1 MNNQISILYNE
12 AVTFLQELI
21 RIPSYSKEE
30 AGTAKAI
37 HQFLS
42 KHCRQV
48 YQKGNN
54 IWVLNEYYDT
64 KKPTLLLNS
73 HHDTVKPTDGYTRNP
88 LEPTIAEGK
97 LFGLGSN
104 DAGASLVCLM
114 AAFLYF
120 QKKERLSYNLIY
132 AATAEEEISGS
143 GGIELLLPE
152 LGMINCA
159 IVGEP
164 TLLQMAVA
172 EKGLLVVDCVA
183 QGKPGHAARNEGE
196 NAIYKALKD
205 IEWLQNYTFENVSEL
220 LGPVKISVTM
230 ISAGSQHNIVP
241 GSCKFTVDIRIN
253 ELYTHE
259 TVLEV
264 LQKNMASE
272 VTPRSTRIRSSG
284 IATDHPLVEAGFAL
298 GLTVY
303 GSPTTS
309 DKALMPFP
317 ALKMG
322 PGDSARSHTVD
333 EFVYLDE
340 IKDGIEQ
347 YIQLISNVIT
357 PKE

>member
-1 MNNQISILYNE
+1 MNNERSILYNE

-37 HQFLS
+37 HQYLS
-42 KHCRQV
+42 NYCQQV
-48 YQKGNN
+48 TQKGNN
-54 IWVLNEYYDT
+54 IWVVNEYYDT

-73 HHDTVKPTDGYTRNP
+73 HHDTVKPTEGYTRNP
-88 LEPTIAEGK
+88 FEPTIAGGK

-120 QKKERLSYNLIY
+120 QKKEHLSYNLIY

-143 GGIELLLPE
+143 GGIESLLPE
-152 LGMINCA
+152 LGTIDCA

-183 QGKPGHAARNEGE
+183 LGKPGHAARNEGE

-205 IEWLQNYTFENVSEL
+205 IEWLQNHTFENVSEL
-220 LGPVKISVTM
+220 LGPVKISVT
-230 ISAGSQHNIVP
+230 IINAGSQHNMVP
-241 GSCKFTVDIRIN
+241 GTCTFTADIRLN

-259 TVLEV
+259 AVLEV
-264 LQKNMASE
+264 LQKNMTSTI
-272 VTPRSTRIRSSG
+272 TPRSTRIRSSG
-284 IATDHPLVEAGFAL
+284 IATSHPLVEAGLAL
-298 GLTVY
+298 GLTTY

-317 ALKMG
+317 ALKIG
-322 PGDSARSHTVD
+322 PGDSARSHTID

-340 IKDGIEQ
+340 IKEGIEL
-347 YIQLISNVIT
+347 YIKLISDIMT
-357 PKE
+357 PKG